1 MRTGRFNSQKPEN
14 KDQGRGKAKT
24 TSSDKRSFDEKPSGD
39 RRNPRA
45 GAKDGASSKE
55 NTNRYTKTGSKDSS
69 RFEGKKEGGRFNPN
83 DRKAFTKT
91 SSSDRRP
98 NTGGPREGKLNNER
112 NKNPHRETGRTDESK
127 ERSRFIG
134 ADRKTYGND
143 NASGERKSTTRH
155 TGDGRFGRTNDSGV
169 KRTPRSNDDSSQE
182 KSFRPSDKK
191 TFGDADGE
199 RKTRRGGSKGSG
211 ADHTSGDRVPD
222 FSRFKGNA
230 KDSGARF
237 KKKTSESPSN
247 ENKQAHEDEFDEELE
262 FAREYV
268 EKTKKKPKA
277 PKESTKEGMR
287 LNRFVANAGVCSR
300 RDADKLIENGEIT
313 INDKIVTTMGYTV
326 LENDVVKYK
335 GNALNAEKKIYLLL
349 NKPKDVVT
357 TNDDPHAE
365 FTVMDIVKNA
375 CEERIYP
382 VGRLDKQTTG
392 LLLFTNDG
400 DLAKKLTHPQYNAKK
415 IYHVFTDKPITAKD
429 LEQLASGVTLEDGP
443 IHVDAISYV
452 DMADKCQAGVEIHSG
467 RNRIV
472 RRMFEHLGYKVMK
485 LDRVFFAGLTKV
497 NIPRGKYRFLTP
509 KEVTRLKGGFWQ

>member
-1 MRTGRFNSQKPEN
+1 
-14 KDQGRGKAKT
+14 
-24 TSSDKRSFDEKPSGD
+24 
-39 RRNPRA
+39 
-45 GAKDGASSKE
+45 
-55 NTNRYTKTGSKDSS
+55 
-69 RFEGKKEGGRFNPN
+69 
-83 DRKAFTKT
+83 
-91 SSSDRRP
+91 
-98 NTGGPREGKLNNER
+98 
-112 NKNPHRETGRTDESK
+112 
-127 ERSRFIG
+127 
-134 ADRKTYGND
+134 
-143 NASGERKSTTRH
+143 
-155 TGDGRFGRTNDSGV
+155 
-169 KRTPRSNDDSSQE
+169 
-182 KSFRPSDKK
+182 
-191 TFGDADGE
+191 
-199 RKTRRGGSKGSG
+199 
-211 ADHTSGDRVPD
+211 
-222 FSRFKGNA
+222 
-230 KDSGARF
+230 
-237 KKKTSESPSN
+237 
-247 ENKQAHEDEFDEELE
+247 
-262 FAREYV
+262 
-268 EKTKKKPKA
+268 
-277 PKESTKEGMR
+277 MR